1 MPSISIAA
9 QTMLANAGT
18 ALAGTESMPS
28 PSLMTA
34 AAAACQYILCCRLVC
49 PSGVIASYLH
59 ASSAPGLGK
68 MGALV
73 ALADSKGATL
83 NDESASRLKVCIW
96 TRLDLQDAAPNAAA
110 SNLSCLG

>member
-1 MPSISIAA
+1 
-9 QTMLANAGT
+9 
-18 ALAGTESMPS
+18 
-28 PSLMTA
+28 
-34 AAAACQYILCCRLVC
+34 
-49 PSGVIASYLH
+49 
-59 ASSAPGLGK
+59 